1 MKEPMVIT
9 MAREYA
15 SGGSEIAQAVADK
28 LGIPLYNKELIT
40 LAAKKSGLTEEAIAA
55 SENQRSGSLI
65 YSLYMMGNTMPLAD
79 QVYILQSNVIKEL
92 AAEGPCV
99 ILGRCGDYVLRER
112 PNVLRTFVYAP
123 LETRIQFAKSRPDAK
138 DMPDRLWET
147 QLAKHDRA
155 RASYYNYYTENRWGE
170 AKNYDLCL
178 NATLGREACA
188 DLIVAAARAMQEATS
203 KKEPFTM
210 LRYVKNGMLLL
221 SVAYIVIGM
230 LLLIMPETSLL
241 WICNIFGVV
250 VLVTGIVCLI
260 QYARI
265 RGTGFTAPF
274 MLVGGVITAGL
285 GIFTLAKPQVVTSF
299 LPIVFGIFIVVDGL
313 SRIGTAIDLAKRKG
327 QKWWLLLLFS
337 IVSVALGVL
346 LVLHPFDAAVSAVML
361 CGILLIVE
369 GALNLGCILYAAME
383 LRTLDRMA
391 SAAANAALGAIG
403 DALDEAEAA
412 ERDVGSDGPVV
423 YDAESKDVS
432 EDGE

>member
-92 AAEGPCV
+92 ASQGPCV

-123 LETRIQFAKSRPDAK
+123 VADRVGRAKVRPDAK
-138 DMPDRLWET
+138 EMPDRMWES

-178 NATLGREACA
+178 NAAGSGHLCRP
-188 DLIVAAARAMQEATS
+188 D
-203 KKEPFTM
+203 
-210 LRYVKNGMLLL
+210 
-221 SVAYIVIGM
+221 
-230 LLLIMPETSLL
+230 
-241 WICNIFGVV
+241 
-250 VLVTGIVCLI
+250 
-260 QYARI
+260 
-265 RGTGFTAPF
+265 RGCRQGHE
-274 MLVGGVITAGL
+274 
-285 GIFTLAKPQVVTSF
+285 QVRS
-299 LPIVFGIFIVVDGL
+299 
-313 SRIGTAIDLAKRKG
+313 
-327 QKWWLLLLFS
+327 
-337 IVSVALGVL
+337 VL
-346 LVLHPFDAAVSAVML
+346 L
-361 CGILLIVE
+361 C
-369 GALNLGCILYAAME
+369 CAM
-383 LRTLDRMA
+383 
-391 SAAANAALGAIG
+391 SK
-403 DALDEAEAA
+403 AE
-412 ERDVGSDGPVV
+412 
-423 YDAESKDVS
+423 
-432 EDGE
+432 